1 MERLGI
7 EEIVHACGAIPFN
20 CIGIEDVTGITT
32 DSRKLQQGDMFI
44 ALKGEKFD
52 GKAVRQ

>member
-52 GKAVRQ
+52 GHL